1 MREVSYN
8 ELFNNIQ
15 CDYSIFFEDDF
26 AVSQV
31 DKKTILYR
39 MVHMDK
45 SLIIRPMLTKLQKID
60 NGFAASLE
68 EFVDAFFEVDISNDD
83 WNEVVIDD
91 IETALDIIKEKN
103 EEQYLKIKGKYDAIA
118 LPESRDVKSVLHQ
131 FGTFGVVPNA
141 YGTIFKEYI
150 CCGSKWKPFYI
161 YTSYSIEIKNE
172 LKELLSGYPESPI
185 TICCYID
192 NNLGGEN
199 KAEQIVN
206 DLVELG
212 SSEKKARFIGAVVT
226 SRGPFRKINDNIFI
240 DYVNK
245 TDMSQLKSALLRS
258 IYHYFL
264 HSLKE
269 QYVAGINKAFSK
281 AGNHRNI
288 ALYLTDMANIEGMS
302 NYSLLLQ
309 WLSELTDYY
318 FSQSDDIEKMIAIAN
333 LIERN
338 EEESRAEEDSEELS
352 DINTFEAFDSR
363 INNYF
368 QPIEPGDVFITDD
381 RRIFVAVGQ
390 ACEMA
395 ISAKRKRR
403 NGLCE
408 LVAAELEVNPC
419 SIKIINDEKSFRI
432 NHFKIGEDSGV
443 LKINYQ
449 TRFFIENEVLD
460 LSSFN
465 SDGCCKIDLKEE
477 PFYNPIL
484 QQYQLDLLDNMKK
497 YFKAVV
503 NLKEKCDKAASLVL
517 ANESTNWLYSLL
529 DYSEAGGILSY
540 PIRRICRLKEKY
552 LLYLYKLFLEYRGRI
567 PFNTINMNNT
577 VLTTIDFTYKGIR
590 YPYNVTV
597 LTEQSNCDIKVNWPY
612 VITNVIIKDLLDK
625 AGDGLELSE
634 EQEKYIIK
642 DSQLEVALIGGKLL
656 KLKKVSKKEI
666 VVKIE

>member
-1 MREVSYN
+1 
-8 ELFNNIQ
+8 
-15 CDYSIFFEDDF
+15 
-26 AVSQV
+26 
-31 DKKTILYR
+31 
-39 MVHMDK
+39 
-45 SLIIRPMLTKLQKID
+45 MLTKLQKID

-68 EFVDAFFEVDISNDD
+68 EFADAFFEVDISNDD
-83 WNEVVIDD
+83 WNDVVIDD

-269 QYVAGINKAFSK
+269 QYTAGINEAFAK

-288 ALYLTDMANIEGMS
+288 AVYLSEMAKYEGVS
-302 NYSLLLQ
+302 NYALLIE
-309 WLSELTDYY
+309 WLKELTDYY
-318 FSQSDDIEKMIAIAN
+318 FSQNDHIGKMISVAN
-333 LIERN
+333 LIERQ
-338 EEESRAEEDSEELS
+338 EETETIENDPCELT
-352 DINTFEAFDSR
+352 DINTFEAFDDK
-363 INNYF
+363 INKYY
-368 QPIEPGDVFITDD
+368 QPVEPGDIFLTRDK
-381 RRIFVAVGQ
+381 RIFIVVGQ
-390 ACEMA
+390 ACDMA
-395 ISAKRKRR
+395 MGETRNRR

-408 LVAAELEVNPC
+408 LVEATFEV
-419 SIKIINDEKSFRI
+419 SVSSEKIREDQ
-432 NHFKIGEDSGV
+432 NHFWVNHYKQDNSWGAIRID
-443 LKINYQ
+443 YQ
-449 TRFFIENEVLD
+449 KRFFIENEILS

-465 SDGCCKIDLKEE
+465 QDGCCRIDLTAQTIDD
-477 PFYNPIL
+477 PIL
-484 QQYQLDLLDNMKK
+484 QQYQVHLFSELNK
-497 YFKAVV
+497 YFNSVV
-503 NLKEKCDKAASLVL
+503 AIKEKCEDAAASVL
-517 ANESTNWLYSLL
+517 ANNSIKWVCSLV
-529 DYSEAGGILSY
+529 DYSKSKNILSY
-540 PIRRICRLKEKY
+540 PLCRTCRLKDKY
-552 LLYLYKLFLEYRGRI
+552 LIFLYKLFLEYRGRM
-567 PFNTINMNNT
+567 PFNTVNMNRTVTIPTEFHYGQNT
-577 VLTTIDFTYKGIR
+577 YSYSVDVLLKR
-590 YPYNVTV
+590 
-597 LTEQSNCDIKVNWPY
+597 SNCEIKITWPWVVSNKTIKAILTQIQPGVLIEKEKENYIIEDKQLDIDLKNGKKIRLQKMQKGKIKV
-612 VITNVIIKDLLDK
+612 II
-625 AGDGLELSE
+625 E
-634 EQEKYIIK
+634 
-642 DSQLEVALIGGKLL
+642 
-656 KLKKVSKKEI
+656 
-666 VVKIE
+666 